1 MFLRWKKSG
10 DFFLFDY
17 CFSLNFG
24 YYDLEL
30 TIPQISLTPES
41 DTNLNY
47 DSPSSCFF
55 VIIGGKYLDMIGD
68 VMEKVSAVTNDVG
81 GFRPLAVFLVCNDDN
96 KELIIDVKYGM
107 DRYNSTPVMV
117 IVIMNISTV
126 FLMTVQ
132 YFLTQYFREF

>member
-1 MFLRWKKSG
+1 M
-10 DFFLFDY
+10 
-17 CFSLNFG
+17 NFG

-81 GFRPLAVFLVCNDDN
+81 GFRPLAVFLVCNDNN

-117 IVIMNISTV
+117 NVIMNISTV

-132 YFLTQYFREF
+132 YFLTQYFREFTVVRVN

>member
-1 MFLRWKKSG
+1 M
-10 DFFLFDY
+10 
-17 CFSLNFG
+17 NFG

-47 DSPSSCFF
+47 DSPNSCYF

-81 GFRPLAVFLVCNDDN
+81 GFRPLAVFLVCNDNN

-117 IVIMNISTV
+117 NSDTV
-126 FLMTVQ
+126 F
-132 YFLTQYFREF
+132 